1 MRIPGKGENQ
11 TMPAE
16 GLFKNRL
23 LAETAVVA
31 LNAKGTRGSAVY
43 VIEKDDVKDVVAD
56 GEDDSLISRE
66 EVVDS
71 EEGA

>member
-1 MRIPGKGENQ
+1 M
-11 TMPAE
+11 
-16 GLFKNRL
+16 
-23 LAETAVVA
+23 A